1 MSKVEMF
8 RASGLDY
15 HCWCILISFVP
26 SCRIESYSCKMAGD
40 DKHMFKQFCQEG
52 EPHVLEALSPPQSS
66 SAASPSLWVTPGW
79 WSTTPFMTKPV
90 KFPFFFLFLRLGKSS
105 EDGENPLSD
114 KCCRKTLF
122 YLITTLNESFRPDY
136 DFSAARAHEFSRESS
151 LNWVSVRSP
160 AWPGPNVSMSSSS
173 GCAEEDLCVSVRLFH
188 RWLTLWTAAC
198 SQQWGRNSTLW
209 GQNCGMPSTKRS
221 TCRAVTFTGSVCIY
235 FSPGQLLWWQA
246 EPIKPCPVDAGL

>member
-90 KFPFFFLFLRLGKSS
+90 KFPFFFCFWGWGRAARTGRTPWATSVAGRLCSTSS
-105 EDGENPLSD
+105 QHWMSPSGLTMTSARREPTSSAENPASTGLVCGLLPD
-114 KCCRKTLF
+114 LGRMFPCQAVQVAQRKTF
-122 YLITTLNESFRPDY
+122 
-136 DFSAARAHEFSRESS
+136 
-151 LNWVSVRSP
+151 V
-160 AWPGPNVSMSSSS
+160 
-173 GCAEEDLCVSVRLFH
+173 
-188 RWLTLWTAAC
+188 
-198 SQQWGRNSTLW
+198 
-209 GQNCGMPSTKRS
+209 
-221 TCRAVTFTGSVCIY
+221 
-235 FSPGQLLWWQA
+235 
-246 EPIKPCPVDAGL
+246 

>member
-1 MSKVEMF
+1 MS
-8 RASGLDY
+8 RTSTLNQ
-15 HCWCILISFVP
+15 HCWCILISIVL

-66 SAASPSLWVTPGW
+66 SAASPSLWVTPAW
-79 WSTTPFMTKPV
+79 WSPSTFMTEHV
-90 KFPFFFLFLRLGKSS
+90 KFPFFLSRLGKSS

-151 LNWVSVRSP
+151 LNWVSAQFPV
-160 AWPGPNVSMSSSS
+160 WPGPNVSMWSSLDD
-173 GCAEEDLCVSVRLFH
+173 AEEELCVSVRLFH
-188 RWLTLWTAAC
+188 RWLTRWTAAC
-198 SQQWGRNSTLW
+198 SQQWGRNSTPW
-209 GQNCGMPSTKRS
+209 DQNCGMPSTKRS
-221 TCRAVTFTGSVCIY
+221 TCRAVTFTGSVCV
-235 FSPGQLLWWQA
+235 FFFPPCQLLWWQA
-246 EPIKPCPVDAGL
+246 EPIKSCPVDAGL